1 MTDPAR
7 PEDLPPPGD
16 VLSARS
22 DGVRRSRGSRSG
34 DSRAG
39 AGADPRPAVAVAGL
53 ALALLGLCMGLG
65 PSVPRA
71 GLWLLFLPLLGLPL
85 SLGGAALGYVARAR
99 ALRDD
104 EPLGWGTAALGTG
117 VAATLLC
124 AAWTA
129 VLLYV
134 GFGTPRPQ
142 LRRQLAPVPAS
153 PAARAPASAPALPGA
168 C

>member
-1 MTDPAR
+1 MIDPAR
-7 PEDLPPPGD
+7 PEDVPPLGE
-16 VLSARS
+16 SRSGRS
-22 DGVRRSRGSRSG
+22 DGGPRRRGSRSG

-39 AGADPRPAVAVAGL
+39 ADGDPRPAAAIAGL
-53 ALALLGLCMGLG
+53 ALGLLGLGMGLG

-104 EPLGWGTAALGTG
+104 APLGWGTAALGTG

-153 PAARAPASAPALPGA
+153 PAARAPAPAPAPPGA